1 MIINQAI
8 YGDKSGAYSLLAT
21 SFDDIG
27 IAKRICNV
35 TDVLD
40 RPSSGYLSEPIIRG
54 FAFDDYYLFIKSF
67 PDNNASVRK
76 GRVFSHALIVNRCD
90 LDELNDL
97 ELLISHFF
105 MALNKEAKLAPIE
118 VPSEKL
124 SLNKITSPSRKAG
137 LINGLIEHDEYSNT
151 ILWEGEDDYIS
162 AVSSFW
168 HRLPS
173 AIKAQ
178 LNLGVVFN
186 LSKIDSDKINLL
198 YFHEGDDHKW
208 RINDTRVIYKKDS
221 EELNSIPSYY
231 IAGDIQNSASL
242 VKLIDTFNLKVDD
255 IDDYY
260 YLAKSAQ
267 TYNELSTSTSLNGL
281 ISFCYLITQYHLD
294 KNCANNEKDEIVV
307 LVIKKLVNADSKH
320 ILALKNIDWNAFNN
334 SQKSVVA
341 AIDHWLEQKLNTVD
355 SAISIA
361 DIIVEAFLGTNDHW
375 WKSAVIK
382 RVGTVFNQWSSIH
395 AKIILSWLAKDNS
408 LLTKFENI
416 IPKSKVAE
424 ESFIS
429 HWSQPTE
436 ALAELIRIF
445 CQSRQWLV
453 LHGITII
460 QLYDVNTCLKI
471 QLALDKDEKSL
482 SSLQRMAKV
491 LDSRKFI
498 SVAVETGDIRL
509 IAISAQKISK
519 DNSLIKSLDIKNTS
533 WRRIWLDAIKLGSEP
548 WTGIKQPH
556 LVLFEL
562 LGMLINGSDIEND
575 LLVELGNSSINDLT
589 EFQHRKNI
597 WHLLGTNARKGF
609 LNATT
614 IGCVKQLD
622 KGMLAL
628 SDIESEIKRN
638 WSEKL
643 ILIRIFRDSDISVL
657 TKLDL
662 FNSLGFE
669 DGDILE
675 SLISCNFS
683 GSESMKLGQII
694 INRNWKK
701 LAGIIDK
708 KSKNDGRYDL
718 CNAAKECSSL
728 IIKPS
733 TFSIFDPLGFWNPSY
748 DKKKV
753 DKLERI
759 QKIEDIKFKVALS
772 FPGEKR
778 PYVKKVSMQLKKALS
793 GNSVFYDMDYKAQ
806 LARLNLDDLLQSIYH
821 DNSKLLV
828 VFLCE
833 EYTTKEWC
841 CNVEWRAIKD
851 LIKTRTDGNIMFIRF
866 DNAKVSG
873 VFSNDGSIDAN
884 THSEAEVADL
894 ILERLMTVVE

>member
-67 PDNNASVRK
+67 PDNDASVRK
-76 GRVFSHALIVNRCD
+76 GRVFSHVLIVNRCD

-105 MALNKEAKLAPIE
+105 MALNKDAKLAQIE
-118 VPSEKL
+118 VPSAKL

-151 ILWEGEDDYIS
+151 ILWEGEEDYIS

-208 RINDTRVIYKKDS
+208 RINDTRVIYKEDR

-255 IDDYY
+255 IDDYDC
-260 YLAKSAQ
+260 LARSAPIF
-267 TYNELSTSTSLNGL
+267 NELSVSTDFNGL
-281 ISFCYLITQYHLD
+281 ISFCYLITQYNLD
-294 KNCANNEKDEIVV
+294 KNCAHNEKEEIVS
-307 LVIKKLVNADSKH
+307 LIIKKIVNAENKQIS
-320 ILALKNIDWNAFNN
+320 ALKNINWNAFNS
-334 SQKSVVA
+334 SQKTVVA
-341 AIDHWLEQKLNTVD
+341 AMKQWLELKLNTVD
-355 SAISIA
+355 GAISIT
-361 DIIVEAFLGTNDHW
+361 DIIVEAFLSANDNWWTNT
-375 WKSAVIK
+375 VIGIVK
-382 RVGTVFNQWSSIH
+382 TVFNQWRSTH

-408 LLTKFENI
+408 LLTKFESI
-416 IPKSKVAE
+416 IPKSKVTE
-424 ESFIS
+424 EGFIS
-429 HWSQPTE
+429 HWSQPTD
-436 ALAELIRIF
+436 ALAELIRLF
-445 CQSRQWLV
+445 CQNRQWLV

-482 SSLQRMAKV
+482 SSLQRMAKL

-519 DNSLIKSLDIKNTS
+519 DNSLIKSLDIKNIS

-575 LLVELGNSSINDLT
+575 LLVELGNSSMNDLT
-589 EFQHRKNI
+589 DFQYRKNI
-597 WHLLGTNARKGF
+597 WPLINVSARKGF
-609 LNATT
+609 LDATT

-628 SDIESEIKRN
+628 SDIEPDIQRN

-643 ILIRIFRDSDISVL
+643 ISIRIFGDSDISVL
-657 TKLDL
+657 TKLEL
-662 FNSLGFE
+662 FDSLDFE
-669 DGDILE
+669 DDDILE
-675 SLISCNFS
+675 NITRCKYS
-683 GSESMKLGQII
+683 GSEATKLGQII
-694 INRNWKK
+694 LNNNWKN
-701 LAGIIDK
+701 LAEIIGNK
-708 KSKNDGRYDL
+708 FKNDGRYDL
-718 CNAAKECSSL
+718 SNAAKQCSS
-728 IIKPS
+728 IVIKPS
-733 TFSIFDPLGFWNPSY
+733 TSSFFDPFGLWSSSY
-748 DKKKV
+748 DPKKV
-753 DKLERI
+753 EKFERT
-759 QKIEDIKFKVALS
+759 QKIKDIKFKIALS

-778 PYVKKVSMQLKKALS
+778 TYAKKVADQLKEALND
-793 GNSVFYDMDYKAQ
+793 NSVFYDMDYKAQ
-806 LARLNLDDLLQSIYH
+806 LARPNLDTLLQSIYH
-821 DNSKLLV
+821 ENSELLV
-828 VFLCE
+828 VFLCK
-833 EYTTKEWC
+833 EYTKKEWC

-851 LIKTRTDGNIMFIRF
+851 LIKAKEDSKIMFIRF
-866 DNAKVSG
+866 DNADISG
-873 VFSNDGSIDAN
+873 VFSGDGYIDAN
-884 THSEAEVADL
+884 THSEAEVAEL
-894 ILERLMTVVE
+894 ILQRLVTVI